1 MVGTSLIGRQ
11 GILAAAV
18 LAALALPAAAQVRQ
32 IQMGNSMDANP
43 SVGSGGSNRPINGY
57 VPVNGNEIMTGN
69 VSGLGYFHGAQR
81 QVAPGVYRSSI
92 GTFSPYEFRGSL
104 GSSSLSGFARQ
115 SAGGYQS
122 SAGLNQVYYLPSA
135 TVSTGAGG
143 LYSSPIGSGFDS
155 ALVPRVAIS
164 PTANAAQVNGLLNN
178 NNNFAAAGAGLNRE
192 VAPPPLEA
200 GAPGAVLSNPL
211 FVLRTT
217 ELPPAPLKGTTPG
230 LMRPVQPT
238 MPATAPSS
246 PDFNAGPDPEK
257 VNPAMIQGNT
267 SPALVVGQSREIKS
281 AKVSEAYARL
291 SGELAG
297 LVGPAT
303 LPAAAPDP
311 IAEKTLPAAPGLPEN
326 RQDIDPFTGKPRMIA
341 TLQKPGALKPAATSP
356 AKPGEPAQPS
366 AHGLAT
372 ASTNLLTAGSKVK
385 PIRLSPEAATA
396 GPVAAYDLTMA
407 KAEQSLKAGRY
418 LEAAETY
425 QAALGLKPEDPLALV
440 GRAHAEFGAG
450 FYTTAAYDLKF
461 VFIRKPEMV
470 SVRYDV
476 ASFIPAQRQEFLM
489 EDLQKLTLKKESA
502 DAASFLYCYLCYQT
516 GRTTALQA
524 ELKKWSERDSR
535 DEWQVVLNRAWV
547 QQKPAESAP
556 APR

>member
-1 MVGTSLIGRQ
+1 MIYK

-57 VPVNGNEIMTGN
+57 VPVNGNEVMTGN
-69 VSGLGYFHGAQR
+69 VSGLGYFHGAER

-92 GTFSPYEFRGSL
+92 GTFSPYAFRGNL

-122 SAGLNQVYYLPSA
+122 NAGLNQVYYLPSA

-143 LYSSPIGSGFDS
+143 LFSSPVGSGFDS
-155 ALVPRVAIS
+155 ALVPRASIS
-164 PTANAAQVNGLLNN
+164 PTASAAQVNGLLNN
-178 NNNFAAAGAGLNRE
+178 NNFAAASAGLNRE

-217 ELPPAPLKGTTPG
+217 ELPATLKMGTPG
-230 LMRPVQPT
+230 LMRPAQPA
-238 MPATAPSS
+238 MPTTAPSS

-267 SPALVVGQSREIKS
+267 APALVVGQSRDIKT

-297 LVGPAT
+297 LVGPT
-303 LPAAAPDP
+303 TVPAAAPDLITERTP
-311 IAEKTLPAAPGLPEN
+311 SAVPGLPDT

-341 TLQKPGALKPAATSP
+341 ALQKPGTIKPTATSP

-385 PIRLSPEAATA
+385 PIKLSPEGATA

-407 KAEQSLKAGRY
+407 KAEQSLKSGRY

-489 EDLQKLTLKKESA
+489 EDLQKLTVKKESA

-516 GRTTALQA
+516 GRTTALQT

-547 QQKPAESAP
+547 QQKPAESSP
-556 APR
+556 APK